1 VTDKFRFGDLF
12 VTARVESVSDD
23 GVAETWT
30 TTADAK
36 VRTTRVTLKPSF
48 NPLPDWNAAPPE
60 FAPYLQASD
69 VPPGAAAA
77 IGQQRR
83 AIDEVTMTLQPS
95 WQPEEDVTVGAG
107 RFRAQKLVLSG
118 QAASARAGGPL
129 RAQYVVW
136 YAPGVRRIVKYQV
149 QAFAGRT
156 LREETTF
163 ELTEYKLQ

>member
-1 VTDKFRFGDLF
+1 MGNASPAEQNANQSDIIIEPVDL
-12 VTARVESVSDD
+12 T
-23 GVAETWT
+23 
-30 TTADAK
+30 
-36 VRTTRVTLKPSF
+36 
-48 NPLPDWNAAPPE
+48 PLP
-60 FAPYLQASD
+60 
-69 VPPGAAAA
+69 
-77 IGQQRR
+77 QQRR

-95 WQPEEDVTVGAG
+95 WQPEEEVTVGAG

-118 QAASARAGGPL
+118 QASSARAGGPL

-149 QAFAGRT
+149 MAFAGRT